1 MTHKRT
7 YLAARALLLIVASIG
22 PTAALAQT
30 TAAQITGIVK
40 DPTGA
45 MIPGANV
52 RIENQQTGNFL
63 LTVTSDEGRYLFR
76 SLEPGNYSLTVSM
89 PSFKTQTL
97 TDVVLHVA
105 QSARLDIALEVG
117 QPSETLTVTETTPL
131 LESEGA
137 AVGSIITTQQL
148 TELPLNGRNFVGL
161 AILAPGATNGFSNN
175 YQTYFFGNRS
185 ETSVVQANG
194 VRSEFTSTTIDGI
207 NTQTIDRHWTSV
219 IYPSIDMI
227 KEFKA
232 ETSNYLAD
240 TSGGGGVNLNVATKS
255 GTNEIHGTAFEFLQN
270 RALNARNFFLP
281 ENRSKP
287 DEKYNQFGFTV
298 GGPVSKTEPSTS
310 SVTRASGSA
319 PLLSTASGFPPT
331 RNDRGT
337 FQKFWPPEE
346 SSGILRQPG
355 SIRRHRP
362 DTHGILFRAT
372 SFLPRAR
379 TRPRSRSSNWV
390 IRGRPR
396 PWTFSTPATRITTS
410 TSCRPEP
417 GRMTA
422 TSGPSGLITGCQRKT
437 TCSGAGPRSATM
449 PSAQVSW
456 TAPGVPIS
464 TTPTLPSWAGTT
476 PSARNC

>member
-161 AILAPGATNGFSNN
+161 AILAPARPTDSRTTTRRISSATAPRH
-175 YQTYFFGNRS
+175 RS
-185 ETSVVQANG
+185 SRPTGSGQNSPAPRLME
-194 VRSEFTSTTIDGI
+194 ST
-207 NTQTIDRHWTSV
+207 R
-219 IYPSIDMI
+219 
-227 KEFKA
+227 
-232 ETSNYLAD
+232 
-240 TSGGGGVNLNVATKS
+240 
-255 GTNEIHGTAFEFLQN
+255 
-270 RALNARNFFLP
+270 R
-281 ENRSKP
+281 
-287 DEKYNQFGFTV
+287 
-298 GGPVSKTEPSTS
+298 PSTG
-310 SVTRASGSA
+310 TG
-319 PLLSTASGFPPT
+319 PP
-331 RNDRGT
+331 
-337 FQKFWPPEE
+337 
-346 SSGILRQPG
+346 
-355 SIRRHRP
+355 
-362 DTHGILFRAT
+362 
-372 SFLPRAR
+372 
-379 TRPRSRSSNWV
+379 
-390 IRGRPR
+390 
-396 PWTFSTPATRITTS
+396 
-410 TSCRPEP
+410 
-417 GRMTA
+417 
-422 TSGPSGLITGCQRKT
+422 
-437 TCSGAGPRSATM
+437 
-449 PSAQVSW
+449 
-456 TAPGVPIS
+456 
-464 TTPTLPSWAGTT
+464 
-476 PSARNC
+476 